1 MTYPIEVRQFEFGNQ
16 GYYQYR
22 ETVRREVHD
31 SSCYSPVGN
40 GCCSETIAKR
50 TYQWVEYKGKKYVV
64 TPDTP
69 ARCEAWNDWTDA
81 LMKNKEI
88 TPAQYESWDNPF

>member
-1 MTYPIEVRQFEFGNQ
+1 MTKKEALSRFKAEVLPGIRK
-16 GYYQYR
+16 QY
-22 ETVRREVHD
+22 EKD
-31 SSCYSPVGN
+31 G
-40 GCCSETIAKR
+40 
-50 TYQWVEYKGKKYVV
+50 VV
-64 TPDTP
+64 DTP